1 MKNTLFQEE
10 LAILATIDPDAYSTG
25 EQLSDAVDLSRHGN
39 IAALVLLGD
48 ITATGTIDAK
58 FVSSATSGGT
68 YTDVAGKAATQL
80 TAAGTDSDKQV
91 ILNLRHDQLASG
103 HRYVKLSVTSG
114 TAGADYAAVVLGR
127 NSRYGPDTGS
137 DLASVDEYI

>member
-1 MKNTLFQEE
+1 MKNTKFQEE

-25 EQLSDAVDLSRHGN
+25 EQLSDPIDMSRHES
-39 IAALVLLGD
+39 IAALLLLGE

-68 YTDVAGKAATQL
+68 YTDITGKALTQL
-80 TAAGTDSDKQV
+80 TAAGTDSDKQA
-91 ILNLRHDQLASG
+91 ILNLRHDEVPSG
-103 HRYVKLSVTSG
+103 HRYVKLSVTAG
-114 TAGADYAAVVLGR
+114 TAGADFGAVVVGR
-127 NSRYGPDTGS
+127 NSRYGPDTSS